1 MRNLIYGILFF
12 VLLTTSGCG
21 SLSNSLSS
29 VYNLANCKYQYN
41 SVSDISIS
49 GFNVSEGISP
59 LVLPQIMAILS
70 GNASSIPLGLTLNI
84 DVKNPNSGAAAFQ
97 ALKYIVSIDDIQ
109 FTQGSLN
116 QAFSVGAG
124 ETKRLPVNIST
135 DIAELMKKNSGSA
148 VENIVKNIL
157 GLSGNSSNV
166 TVQLMPSFKVG
177 EQTFTS
183 PAYIPMSF
191 TIGGNK

>member
-21 SLSNSLSS
+21 SLPNSLSS